1 MIAYLCDT
9 QAQAVFMR
17 LRSILIGAFVG
28 MAVLGVT
35 LTPVV
40 ATDHFQ
46 ITSENSQPVPERSV
60 DFRGTTYQV
69 DSFIVADTGEAINVS
84 VTGPDESYRVYVYNS
99 DEQLVDSRAA
109 LGNDTFTFDL
119 EGYESGSYAVT
130 VYQAE
135 DYEAIVPLVV
145 EGYDVSVDAP
155 ENITADENMS
165 VRINVERNG
174 TDESPAA
181 VNAVI
186 SSGGDELVVD
196 AAGSDGEYTAAVE
209 AGSLE
214 SGNYTVYGLVQGDEE
229 VFGRNEVRGVSDN
242 VSLSV
247 RNATTTATRTAGATA
262 TPTGT
267 AEPTPTPTATA
278 TRSGTDET
286 ATSTEATTPVVT
298 QTEAAEAEESAITPN
313 ADSQPETTSGSGPG
327 FTLALTVAAVAL
339 AVVLWR
345 RRD

>member
-1 MIAYLCDT
+1 
-9 QAQAVFMR
+9 MR
-17 LRSILIGAFVG
+17 SRSMLVGAFVAV
-28 MAVLGVT
+28 AVLGVT
-35 LTPVV
+35 LTPAV
-40 ATDHFQ
+40 ATEHFQ
-46 ITSENSQPVPERSV
+46 ITSEDSKSVPERSV

-69 DSFIVADTGEAINVS
+69 DSFIVADTGEEINVS
-84 VTGPDESYRVYVYNS
+84 VTGPEESYRVYVYNS

-109 LGNDTFTFDL
+109 LGNDRIAFDL
-119 EGYESGSYAVT
+119 EGYEPGSYAVT

-155 ENITADENMS
+155 ENITADEDMS
-165 VRINVERNG
+165 VQVNVERNG

-181 VNAVI
+181 VSAVI
-186 SSGGDELVVD
+186 SSGGDELIVD
-196 AAGSDGEYTAAVE
+196 ATGSDGEYTATVE

-214 SGNYTVYGLVQGDEE
+214 SGNYTVYGLVRGDQE
-229 VFGRNEVRGVSDN
+229 VFGRNEVRGVSDS

-247 RNATTTATRTAGATA
+247 RNATATATRAAAGTA

-267 AEPTPTPTATA
+267 AEPTQTPTITA
-278 TRSGTDET
+278 TRSDMDET
-286 ATSTEATTPVVT
+286 ATPTEATTPAVT
-298 QTEAAEAEESAITPN
+298 ETEAAGAEESAITPDM
-313 ADSQPETTSGSGPG
+313 DSQPETTSGSGPG
-327 FTLALTVAAVAL
+327 FTSTLTVAAVAL